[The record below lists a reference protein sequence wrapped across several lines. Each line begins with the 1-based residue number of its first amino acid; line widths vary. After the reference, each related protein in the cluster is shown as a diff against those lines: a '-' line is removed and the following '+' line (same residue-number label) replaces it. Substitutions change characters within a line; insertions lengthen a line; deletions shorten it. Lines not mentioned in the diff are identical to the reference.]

1 MICSSLNRLLC
12 IFILS
17 KAFVLSQESRTFPG
31 DLSLGQANGGMELAR
46 LLRCAA
52 ITVGWLRHAEQSLS
66 DRSPS
71 ETTHVTSK
79 EECMDKDISKATSQ
93 GINDTV
99 QKALKNVQFP
109 ASKQDVVRVAQQNNV
124 PAPIME
130 KLRNIPGDQYNGPQ
144 DVMRAVQQ
152 LS

>member
-1 MICSSLNRLLC
+1 
-12 IFILS
+12 
-17 KAFVLSQESRTFPG
+17 
-31 DLSLGQANGGMELAR
+31 
-46 LLRCAA
+46 
-52 ITVGWLRHAEQSLS
+52 
-66 DRSPS
+66 
-71 ETTHVTSK
+71 
-79 EECMDKDISKATSQ
+79 MDKDISKATSQ